1 MNKTITILA
10 ICIIASFTACTAFY
24 LPGVA
29 PKEFKMDDQV
39 ILKYDKM
46 DSTKTQLPY
55 SVYDLPF
62 CTPKDAEKKDKD
74 GNPDELVVN
83 AADNLGEVLAGD
95 RMESSPYDLRFKKNH
110 NCQILCKKEYS
121 EKQTKKMQKFIENDY
136 KIQFWIDN
144 LPGAQKFYYVLENE
158 KGETVDTSDMK
169 DKNKEGDLLYRY
181 DRGYLIGE
189 KTNNGHA
196 IFNHLRFTI
205 SYHDEPGSY
214 EGSRIVGFEFEPFSV
229 KHQYAGAW
237 KGKSTYLTTCNAQ
250 HLVSDDMKH
259 QYLEEGNEVIYS
271 YDVKYVQSATKW
283 AQRWNIYFRDANPDN
298 EIHWFSII
306 NSLMIVVF
314 LTGMV
319 AMIMI
324 RTLRRD
330 ISKYN
335 EDTADDLAEETGW
348 KLVHGDVFRPP
359 SFSPMLL
366 SIMVGT
372 GHQMLTI
379 AMAIVVFA
387 SFGFLSPANRG
398 GLLTASV
405 LLFVFAGVLSG
416 YHSSRMYKLFAGK
429 SWRSNALLSALFF
442 PGISF
447 LLFFVLNLFVWGQE
461 SKLAAPFGTII
472 ALASLWGGV
481 YLPLAFCGSYFG
493 FKRDTIE
500 VPCKYNQIPRQIPEQ
515 QWYMHPLFSFMF
527 GGILPFGAVFIEI
540 YFIMSAIW
548 MHQIYYVFGFLFVVL
563 GILIVTCAEITV
575 VMCYFQLCCEDY
587 KWWWR
592 TFLASGSA
600 GFYLYLYSF
609 MYFFTKLEITNFTS
623 SILYFG
629 YMWLISF
636 GFFLLTGNI
645 GFQAC
650 FWFNKQIFGAVKID

>member
-1 MNKTITILA
+1 MNKTIIFLA
-10 ICIIASFTACTAFY
+10 ICIIASFTTCATAFY

-39 ILKYDKM
+39 TLKYDKM

-74 GNPDELVVN
+74 GNPDEIVVN

-95 RMESSPYDLRFKKNH
+95 RMESSPYDLRFKQNH
-110 NCQILCKKEYS
+110 NCQ
-121 EKQTKKMQKFIENDY
+121 NDY

-158 KGETVDTSDMK
+158 KGETVDTTNMK

-229 KHQYAGAW
+229 KHQYSGAW
-237 KGKSTYLTTCNAQ
+237 KGKNTYLTSCNAQ
-250 HLVSDDMKH
+250 HPVSDDMKH
-259 QYLEEGNEVIYS
+259 QYLEKGDEVIYT

-429 SWRSNALLSALFF
+429 SWRTNALLSALFF

-481 YLPLAFCGSYFG
+481 YMPLAFCGSYFG

-500 VPCKYNQIPRQIPEQ
+500 VP
-515 QWYMHPLFSFMF
+515 F
-527 GGILPFGAVFIEI
+527 
-540 YFIMSAIW
+540 
-548 MHQIYYVFGFLFVVL
+548 
-563 GILIVTCAEITV
+563 
-575 VMCYFQLCCEDY
+575 
-587 KWWWR
+587 
-592 TFLASGSA
+592 
-600 GFYLYLYSF
+600 
-609 MYFFTKLEITNFTS
+609 
-623 SILYFG
+623 
-629 YMWLISF
+629 
-636 GFFLLTGNI
+636 
-645 GFQAC
+645 
-650 FWFNKQIFGAVKID
+650 